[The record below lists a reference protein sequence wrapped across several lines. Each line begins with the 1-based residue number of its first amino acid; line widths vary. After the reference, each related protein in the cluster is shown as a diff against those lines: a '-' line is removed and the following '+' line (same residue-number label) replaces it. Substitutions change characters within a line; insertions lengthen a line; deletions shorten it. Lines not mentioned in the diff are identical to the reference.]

1 VRCVL
6 RRALPPIGSLT
17 RLSTSI
23 GCEQLQSRVGM
34 FCCLLASSCSRFG
47 SLPCPE
53 APQVESRSADY
64 NMLSKRYRMRKSAA
78 AARRKV
84 GRLDEVEKD
93 ISTGRLSGC
102 WKSLPFPP
110 GRSSF
115 ARCPPRVGVCRA
127 CLGRKFSPALSARVI
142 VSCFVVFLVTDEGQ
156 TRDEAEVL
164 LCYFSI
170 FPPNPTIRGTLGK
183 CSGCSTTVPCR
194 IPSRKK
200 MEGRHGHKTYA
211 YPSKSK
217 R

>member
-1 VRCVL
+1 
-6 RRALPPIGSLT
+6 
-17 RLSTSI
+17 
-23 GCEQLQSRVGM
+23 M

-64 NMLSKRYRMRKSAA
+64 NMLSKRFNRAGIAIAMYWMRKSAA

-170 FPPNPTIRGTLGK
+170 FPPNPTIRGTLG
-183 CSGCSTTVPCR
+183 SVPDAQR
-194 IPSRKK
+194 RSLAGFRVERRWKDAMDTRPTLTPPSRR
-200 MEGRHGHKTYA
+200 GN
-211 YPSKSK
+211 PK
-217 R
+217 RRRL